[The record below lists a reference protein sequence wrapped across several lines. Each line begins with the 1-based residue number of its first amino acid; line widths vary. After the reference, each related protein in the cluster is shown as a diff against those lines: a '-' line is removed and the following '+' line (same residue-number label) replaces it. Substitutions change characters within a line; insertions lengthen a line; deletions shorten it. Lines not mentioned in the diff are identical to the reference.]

1 VTGLHVVVCVGH
13 NESAAARRPALA
25 GGGGASKMAAAAS
38 ANWKYKILTKSKVT
52 QSCDAMTW
60 LFDCNVNRHSTVIIA
75 HAEFVIVNGVML

>member
-1 VTGLHVVVCVGH
+1 MTGH
-13 NESAAARRPALA
+13 NDHNGADQPWPAE
-25 GGGGASKMAAAAS
+25 AAAS

>member
-1 VTGLHVVVCVGH
+1 MTGH
-13 NESAAARRPALA
+13 NDHNGADQPSPAEAAPA
-25 GGGGASKMAAAAS
+25 KWRAAES